1 MAIEFEFLNDYRMVL
16 CFQTILVS
24 TASSD
29 ARVLVNNGHAHGQLV
44 DVATNEHPLLHL
56 ELRELESRLV
66 RREADPFP
74 FIFFT
79 CSDCFR
85 ISII

>member
-1 MAIEFEFLNDYRMVL
+1 M
-16 CFQTILVS
+16 ILVS
-24 TASSD
+24 KASSD
-29 ARVLVNNGHAHGQLV
+29 ARVLVNNEHGQLV
-44 DVATNEHPLLHL
+44 DVATSQQPLLHL

-79 CSDCFR
+79 CSNCFR

>member
-1 MAIEFEFLNDYRMVL
+1 M
-16 CFQTILVS
+16 ILVS
-24 TASSD
+24 KASSD
-29 ARVLVNNGHAHGQLV
+29 ARVLVNNGHGQLV
-44 DVATNEHPLLHL
+44 DVATSQQPLLHL
-56 ELRELESRLV
+56 ELRELESRIV